1 VNRVKIALLAALVLL
16 CVVDL
21 ARADSLNDTFTR
33 GNAAYARGDFAAAI
47 TEYETLLESG
57 VMDAAVSYNLAAAHG
72 SLGHYGQAIR
82 YFERSLALA
91 PGDEGAERGLKLA
104 RDALGERQARE
115 QGEAIV
121 AERPP
126 LSSALFAG
134 FSEDTLAWVLLV
146 SAWGF
151 SVALLALRYAR
162 AEALRLGLGIG
173 VALFVLGSAIGG
185 FGLWAKADFGAAG
198 QRAIVLRD
206 HVPLRD
212 GPDTAARSSRE
223 LSEGESLRVLSSDG
237 RFARVLLGRG
247 REGFVAASD
256 IGEI

>member
-1 VNRVKIALLAALVLL
+1 VKLSALAPLSLL
-16 CVVDL
+16 CVAGL
-21 ARADSLNDTFTR
+21 ARADTLNDTFAR

-47 TEYETLLESG
+47 AEYDTLLESG
-57 VMDAAVSYNLAAAHG
+57 VADPAVCYDLAIAHG
-72 SLGHYGQAIR
+72 SLGRYGQAIR
-82 YFERSLALA
+82 YFERSLLLA
-91 PGDEGAERGLKLA
+91 PGDDAAERGLKLA
-104 RDALGERQARE
+104 RDALGERQAKE

-126 LSSALFAG
+126 LSSALFAS
-134 FSEDTLAWVLLV
+134 FSQSTLAWVLLV
-146 SAWGF
+146 SAWAF
-151 SVALLALRYAR
+151 SLSLLALRYAR
-162 AEALRLGLGIG
+162 GEALRLGLGIG
-173 VALFVLGSAIGG
+173 VTLFVLGSLVSG

-212 GPDTAARSSRE
+212 GPDAAARFSRE

-247 REGFVAASD
+247 REGFVAAAD